1 MMTPQ
6 QYCKRV
12 CKRSGSNFVLT
23 FYLLGAKKRR
33 AMEAFYAF
41 CREVDDAVDEAPNEQ
56 KAKENIRFWKE
67 EVPLLYQGKPRHLV
81 TQAIKPILSNFQ
93 IPQEYLSEIVLG
105 CEMDISHKTYATFA
119 ELERYC
125 YRVASCVGLASLII
139 CGVPLTPR
147 TKEAGIAL
155 GKALQIT
162 NILRDI
168 RSDLGRGRLYLPQED
183 LEQCGVAINDLNG
196 RNPNPLNLMEF
207 FYHEIE
213 RAQNFF
219 KEAWKKFPASKKE
232 RRKILA
238 PLLMGKIYEA
248 ILDKISRDPM
258 RVFQEKIKLSG
269 LEKLEIA
276 GKEIWN
282 TLL

>member
-1 MMTPQ
+1 
-6 QYCKRV
+6 
-12 CKRSGSNFVLT
+12 
-23 FYLLGAKKRR
+23 
-33 AMEAFYAF
+33 MEAFYAF
-41 CREVDDAVDEAPNEQ
+41 CREVDDAVDEAPSEQ

-81 TQAIKPILSNFQ
+81 TQAIKLILSDFQ
-93 IPQEYLSEIVLG
+93 IPQEFLSEIVLG

-125 YRVASCVGLASLII
+125 YRVASCVGLVSLII

-147 TKEAGIAL
+147 AKEAGIAL

-168 RSDLGRGRLYLPQED
+168 VSDLGRSRLYLPQED
-183 LEQCGVAINDLNG
+183 LEQCGVAIQDLRVN
-196 RNPNPLNLMEF
+196 NLDNLNLLELL
-207 FYHEIE
+207 YHETE
-213 RAQNFF
+213 RAQNFYQ
-219 KEAWKKFPASKKE
+219 EAWKKFPTSKRE

-248 ILDKISRDPM
+248 LLDKISRSPM
-258 RVFQEKIKLSG
+258 RVFQEKVSLSG
-269 LEKLEIA
+269 LEKLEIV

-282 TLL
+282 CWI